1 MNMKQYMIK
10 KKKKP
15 PSFIFSVVV
24 ALLIAL
30 SIRSFLFQPFSIPSS
45 SMYPTLLV
53 GDYLFVAK
61 YSYGY
66 SRHSLPF
73 SPPIFSGRVLE
84 NKPQRGEVVV
94 FKLPTDGR
102 TDYIKRVIGLEGDI
116 VQIKQGVLYING
128 SAVQRTK
135 ETPFL
140 YRDEDTGEEKSVVRY
155 TETLPNGVSYKVLD
169 MEPNGIQDNTSR
181 FIVPRNHYFVMG
193 DNRDNSVDSRYLDEV
208 GFVPFENLV
217 GKAKMLFFSY
227 DKTMVWKKNEQA
239 IRWTRISKSIR

>member
-1 MNMKQYMIK
+1 
-10 KKKKP
+10 
-15 PSFIFSVVV
+15 
-24 ALLIAL
+24 
-30 SIRSFLFQPFSIPSS
+30 
-45 SMYPTLLV
+45 MYPTLLV